1 MKRYAVLACASLFA
15 LALTACQKEDAAGE
29 SPAAQAKAT
38 SNPADAITAAAQK
51 LKEGDVLAVVQLSV
65 PPARYEKLKT
75 EWKAKM
81 AEDPPSE
88 EDKLEFQAMM
98 TKLTAPDAENTLM
111 AEAEPELAKFD
122 TEIAPQL
129 PMWIG
134 MGQGFAMQSVNANAD
149 MTPEQKKQA
158 SDVITAMVAWL
169 QGVKL
174 SDRAL
179 VKQAIGEAVE
189 TARAIDLKTLD
200 EARAL
205 EFEPAMAKFGI
216 AFEGVKDIL
225 KVYGLDLNQ
234 TFDSVKASVVSETGD
249 TAKVKVDYTL
259 FGQQL
264 STVSDM
270 VKIDDRWYGK
280 DTIAQIEKE
289 LAPAPADAAPDA
301 MGEPM
306 DDAAPLDGQPEAA
319 PADAATQE

>member
-1 MKRYAVLACASLFA
+1 MKRFAVLACASLFA
-15 LALTACQKEDAAGE
+15 FALTACQKEEAGE

-38 SNPADAITAAAQK
+38 ANPADAVTAVAQK
-51 LKEGDVLAVVQLSV
+51 LKEGDVLAVIQLSV
-65 PPARYEKLKT
+65 PPARFEKLKT

-98 TKLTAPDAENTLM
+98 TKLTAPDAETTLM

-134 MGQGFAMQSVNANAD
+134 MGQGFLMQSVNANTD

-158 SDVITAMVAWL
+158 GDVVTAMVAWL

-189 TARAIDLKTLD
+189 TARALDLKTLD

-205 EFEPAMAKFGI
+205 EFEPAMAKFGV
-216 AFEGVKDIL
+216 AFQGVKDIL
-225 KVYGLDLNQ
+225 KIYGLDLNQ
-234 TFDSVKASVVSETGD
+234 SFDSVKASVVSETGD
-249 TAKVKVDYTL
+249 TAQVKVDYTL

-264 STVSDM
+264 STVSEM
-270 VKIDDRWYGK
+270 VKIDERWYGK

-289 LAPAPADAAPDA
+289 LAPGQADADAALIDPSAPAANGEVAPAD
-301 MGEPM
+301 
-306 DDAAPLDGQPEAA
+306 
-319 PADAATQE
+319 ADAATQE

>member
-29 SPAAQAKAT
+29 TPAAQAKAT
-38 SNPADAITAAAQK
+38 SNPADAITAAARK

-88 EDKLEFQAMM
+88 EDKLEFQGMM
-98 TKLTAPDAENTLM
+98 AKLTAPDAENAM
-111 AEAEPELAKFD
+111 MIEAEPDLAKFD

-134 MGQGFAMQSVNANAD
+134 MGQGFAMQSVNANPD
-149 MTPEQKKQA
+149 MTAEQKKQA
-158 SDVITAMVAWL
+158 GDVITAMVAWL

-179 VKQAIGEAVE
+179 VRQAVGEAVS
-189 TARAIDLKTLD
+189 TARALDIKTLD
-200 EARAL
+200 EVRAL
-205 EFEPAMAKFGI
+205 EFEPAMAKFGV
-216 AFEGVKDIL
+216 AFEGVKGIL

-280 DTIAQIEKE
+280 DAIAQIEKE
-289 LAPAPADAAPDA
+289 LAPAPADVA
-301 MGEPM
+301 G
-306 DDAAPLDGQPEAA
+306 DDAAGESMDDNVDADAEAA
-319 PADAATQE
+319 PADEAATQE

>member
-1 MKRYAVLACASLFA
+1 MKRFAVLACASLFA
-15 LALTACQKEDAAGE
+15 FALTACQKEEAGE

-38 SNPADAITAAAQK
+38 SNPADAVTAVAQK
-51 LKEGDVLAVVQLSV
+51 MKEGDVLAVIQLSV

-81 AEDPPSE
+81 AEDPPTE

-134 MGQGFAMQSVNANAD
+134 MGQGFLMQSVNANTD
-149 MTPEQKKQA
+149 MTAEQKKQA
-158 SDVITAMVAWL
+158 GDVVTAMVAWL

-189 TARAIDLKTLD
+189 TARALDLKTLD

-216 AFEGVKDIL
+216 AFQGVKDIL
-225 KVYGLDLNQ
+225 KIYGLDLNQ
-234 TFDSVKASVVSETGD
+234 TFDSVKASVMSETGD
-249 TAKVKVDYTL
+249 AAQVKVDYTL

-270 VKIDDRWYGK
+270 VKIEDRWYGR

-289 LAPAPADAAPDA
+289 LAPGQADADVATTDPTAPALDGEVAPADADA
-301 MGEPM
+301 V
-306 DDAAPLDGQPEAA
+306 
-319 PADAATQE
+319 PADATQD

>member
-15 LALTACQKEDAAGE
+15 LALTACQKEEAAGE
-29 SPAAQAKAT
+29 TPAAQAKAT
-38 SNPADAITAAAQK
+38 SNPADAITAAAKK

-88 EDKLEFQAMM
+88 EDKLEFQGMM
-98 TKLTAPDAENTLM
+98 AKLTAPGAEDTLLV
-111 AEAEPELAKFD
+111 EAEPELAKFD

-134 MGQGFAMQSVNANAD
+134 MGQGLAMQSVNASAD
-149 MTPEQKKQA
+149 MTAEQKKQA

-179 VKQAIGEAVE
+179 VKQAIGAAVKS
-189 TARAIDLKTLD
+189 ARALELKTLD

-216 AFEGVKDIL
+216 AFGGIKDIF

-249 TAKVKVDYTL
+249 AAKVKVDYTL

-264 STVSDM
+264 STVTDM
-270 VKIDDRWYGK
+270 VKIDDRWYGR

-289 LAPAPADAAPDA
+289 LAPAPAEVAGDEA
-301 MGEPM
+301 MDEAM
-306 DDAAPLDGQPEAA
+306 DDNVDAEAA
-319 PADAATQE
+319 PADEAATQE

>member
-1 MKRYAVLACASLFA
+1 MKRFAMLACASLLA
-15 LALTACQKEDAAGE
+15 LTLTACQKEEAGE
-29 SPAAQAKAT
+29 TPAATAKAT
-38 SNPADAITAAAQK
+38 ANPADAITAAAQK
-51 LKEGDVLAVVQLSV
+51 LKEGDVLAVIQLSV

-81 AEDPPSE
+81 AEDPPTE
-88 EDKLEFQAMM
+88 EEKLEFQGTMA
-98 TKLTAPDAENTLM
+98 KLTAPGAEDALL
-111 AEAEPELAKFD
+111 AEAEPELVKFD

-134 MGQGFAMQSVNANAD
+134 MGQGFVMQSVQANAE
-149 MTPEQKKQA
+149 MTAEQKKQA
-158 SDVITAMVAWL
+158 SDVITAMVGWL

-189 TARAIDLKTLD
+189 TARALDLKTLD

-216 AFEGVKDIL
+216 AFQGVKDVL

-234 TFDSVKASVVSETGD
+234 TFDSVKANVVSETGD
-249 TAKVKVDYTL
+249 NAKVKVDYSL
-259 FGQQL
+259 FGQAL
-264 STVSDM
+264 STETEM
-270 VKIDDRWYGK
+270 VKIDGRWYGK

-289 LAPAPADAAPDA
+289 LAPAPADTAAVAADEGAEIGSGDGDA
-301 MGEPM
+301 V
-306 DDAAPLDGQPEAA
+306 DA
-319 PADAATQE
+319 PAEEAATQE